1 MARKMASL
9 LAVLLPLGV
18 LTTATPGLSID
29 QEEHFKRIKADLVEA
44 LGPQVG
50 EDHYLVYRAIER
62 IARANKLDERPWRF
76 TLPQTTEVN
85 ATASDLNLITFE
97 GGLLQQLSGDVA
109 GMACVI
115 GHEMAHHTK
124 DHGPTRREIGS
135 RVDALQRQALE
146 EAKAE
151 IESAEREAKKK
162 RGILGAVLGGA
173 ATILGGNGSEARLGV
188 IGTGVANEVLGN
200 MNESQKAAAQQR
212 AAEIYQENIASLNDQ
227 YYAVIR
233 DQESEADTLGFEYVV
248 RAGFDPKGCQR
259 VMEVLSDTE
268 NAQMPAVTH
277 PKPADRLA
285 VIERMNTQANI
296 DKLVAEG
303 KKYLAGSGNPLG
315 ISVARDK
322 KSLQVES
329 RYGSQDADTL
339 FPTY

>member
-1 MARKMASL
+1 MARKMATL

-29 QEEHFKRIKADLVEA
+29 QEEHFKRIKTNLVEA

-50 EDHYLVYRAIER
+50 EDYYLVYRAIER
-62 IARANKLDERPWRF
+62 ISRANKLDERPWRF
-76 TLPQTTEVN
+76 TVPQTTEVN
-85 ATASDLNLITFE
+85 ATASELNLITFE

-124 DHGPTRREIGS
+124 DHGPTRREIER

-146 EAKAE
+146 EAKVE
-151 IESAEREAKKK
+151 IVSAEQEAKKK
-162 RGILGAVLGGA
+162 RGIFGAVLGGA
-173 ATILGGNGSEARLGV
+173 ARILGRNSPEAL

-200 MNESQKAAAQQR
+200 LNESQKNAAQQR

-227 YYAVIR
+227 YYTIIR
-233 DQESEADTLGFEYVV
+233 DQESEADTIGFQYVV

-277 PKPADRLA
+277 PKPGDRLA
-285 VIERMNTQANI
+285 AIEGMNTQANI

-315 ISVARDK
+315 ISVARDR

-329 RYGSQDADTL
+329 RYGSQDSDIQ